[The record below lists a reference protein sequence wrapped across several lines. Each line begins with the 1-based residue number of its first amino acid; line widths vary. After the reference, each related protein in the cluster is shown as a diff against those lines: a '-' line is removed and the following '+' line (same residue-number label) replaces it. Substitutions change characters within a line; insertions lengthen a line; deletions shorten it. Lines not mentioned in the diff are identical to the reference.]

1 MLFCS
6 FETTLAQLSGSY
18 KGAAKSPAPL
28 LLEMP
33 GFECFPW
40 KWVRAEAA
48 GVSKTHRCQSSF
60 SPPFPPQACYSWAL
74 SNQRIFPLPL
84 LTMHCLKVFM
94 LRIKSPSGLE
104 SVGSFTALL
113 FLRAGFRRL
122 FCSSLAGE
130 GSPQPEPA
138 GTIRYGSRELTQGTT
153 KRARFQPGKHSVHVG

>member
-6 FETTLAQLSGSY
+6 FETRLAQLSGSY
-18 KGAAKSPAPL
+18 TGAAKSPAPL

-33 GFECFPW
+33 GSWYFPW
-40 KWVRAEAA
+40 KWARAEAA

-60 SPPFPPQACYSWAL
+60 SHPFPPHACYSWAPP
-74 SNQRIFPLPL
+74 NQGIFLLPL
-84 LTMHCLKVFM
+84 LTIRCLKVFT

-113 FLRAGFRRL
+113 FLQAGFRRL

-130 GSPQPEPA
+130 GSPRPEPT
-138 GTIRYGSRELTQGTT
+138 GTIRYSSQELTQGTT
-153 KRARFQPGKHSVHVG
+153 KRARFQPGKHHVHAG